1 MIQHE
6 EIVMETLPD
15 PCPDTAYLEQEGC
28 EERLRQAQNGDFGF
42 MGIRAS
48 CTLLIGI
55 GQTDH
60 VILHRFKS
68 PGIWGVETDSDPVHV
83 RQLFDDERSVLLA
96 MLDAIGCQHSGPT
109 RSAS

>member
-1 MIQHE
+1 MISHE

-15 PCPDTAYLEQEGC
+15 PCPDTSYLEQEGC
-28 EERLRQAQNGDFGF
+28 EDRLRQAENGDFGF
-42 MGIRAS
+42 MGIHAS

-55 GQTDH
+55 GQADH

-68 PGIWGVETDSDPVHV
+68 PGIWGVETDSSPEHI
-83 RQLFDDERSVLLA
+83 QMLFKDERSILLA
-96 MLDAIGCQHSGPT
+96 MLDAIGCQRGGPT

>member
-1 MIQHE
+1 MIRHE

-15 PCPDTAYLEQEGC
+15 PCPDTSYLEQEGF
-28 EERLRQAQNGDFGF
+28 EERLQELQDGRFGF

-48 CTLLIGI
+48 CTLHIGI

-68 PGIWGVETDSDPVHV
+68 PGIWAVESDSSEEHIQ
-83 RQLFDDERSVLLA
+83 QLFEDERSILLA
-96 MLDAIGCQHSGPT
+96 MLDAIGCKHNDA